1 MSLDFEGGHFFS
13 ARPSTLEPKSTCMI
27 SYNRKNGKQGDYM
40 RKRKMRGIK
49 RKARLLENNIHQMTE
64 QFPQEFNWQGYWNL
78 RLPTSQDFIESTGG
92 VKQACAKTLVSRLQH
107 LVHNKPLDQ
116 SDARVI
122 LLLKPRDMW
131 YSEIIVFQNDTI
143 LKEFLSREDDYR
155 KWIPTDDHSNG
166 NEVAK
171 LEIAAPL
178 KSKAYKEIITEDGKT
193 SETDFW
199 VIGEI

>member
-1 MSLDFEGGHFFS
+1 
-13 ARPSTLEPKSTCMI
+13 
-27 SYNRKNGKQGDYM
+27 M

-49 RKARLLENNIHQMTE
+49 RKVRLLESDIHQMTE

-78 RLPTSQDFIESTGG
+78 RLPASQDFIELTGG

-155 KWIPTDDHSNG
+155 KWIPTDDISNS
-166 NEVAK
+166 K
-171 LEIAAPL
+171 LLGKVGISAPL
-178 KSKAYKEIITEDGKT
+178 KSKAYKEIITEGGKT
-193 SETDFW
+193 SETALW
-199 VIGEI
+199 IIGEI